1 MGLVDRILSAHR
13 SHSVV
18 AIFNKEGTEFS
29 GAKICQPELQPKQ
42 RWQKC
47 ERERVIDVISW
58 DCVSH
63 TQNKQMWFEN
73 KHFSTTSSPLP
84 HNKRSFEMCSGLSPQ
99 MSVPKKPN
107 TPIVIAEYKIGR
119 GEKKSNLQM

>member
-18 AIFNKEGTEFS
+18 AIFNKEGTEFA

-73 KHFSTTSSPLP
+73 KHFSTTSSALP
-84 HNKRSFEMCSGLSPQ
+84 ITNDHLKCALDSPHRRV
-99 MSVPKKPN
+99 SL
-107 TPIVIAEYKIGR
+107 
-119 GEKKSNLQM
+119 KSQTLPS